1 MFTPTHSF
9 ITDQTTYSSSCPQ
22 SRSRAFRAAA
32 FTLIEL
38 LVVIAIIAILA
49 SILLPVLSRSK
60 LKSTQ
65 AYCLNNQKEMAL
77 ALTMYTSDNSEKFVA
92 YNPAQHPGQHNA
104 GGFWWLDAPAP
115 GNWTSQAFA
124 LQDVQ
129 NNLTTNSSL
138 FQYAPNVG
146 VYHCP
151 GDRRFN
157 LPIGSG
163 NSVGWAYDSYAI
175 TENVEAIPG
184 FTQSFSKIT
193 QINRTSDC
201 ITFAEQSDTRGYN
214 DGTFA
219 MEVTGPLPP
228 IRFNFID
235 VFSIYHGSVGTF
247 AFADGHAEGR
257 KWLDGTIINA
267 GQQTLTV
274 GSRLFA
280 YNGIAGASPS
290 VSPNG
295 MTSPD
300 APWLIQHCVA
310 PNNQ

>member
-1 MFTPTHSF
+1 MFTLTHSF
-9 ITDQTTYSSSCPQ
+9 ITGQRPYSSSRPQ
-22 SRSRAFRAAA
+22 GGSRVSRAAA

-65 AYCLNNQKEMAL
+65 AYCLNNQKQLAL
-77 ALTMYTSDNSEKFVA
+77 ALTMYTSDNNEMFVA
-92 YNPAQHPGQHNA
+92 YNPAQHPGQHDA
-104 GGFWWLDAPAP
+104 DGFWWLDAPAP

-129 NNLTTNSSL
+129 NNLMTNNSL
-138 FQYAPNVG
+138 FQNAPNVG

-163 NSVGWAYDSYAI
+163 NSIGWAYDSYAI
-175 TENVEAIPG
+175 TENIEALPG
-184 FTQSFSKIT
+184 FSQSFSKVT
-193 QINRTSDC
+193 QINRVADC
-201 ITFAEQSDTRGYN
+201 IVFAEQADTRGYN
-214 DGTFA
+214 EGTFA
-219 MEVTGPLPP
+219 MNVNGPFPP
-228 IRFNFID
+228 ITFGFVD
-235 VFSIYHGSVGTF
+235 VFATYHGNVGTF

-257 KWLDGTIINA
+257 KWLDGTIIRA
-267 GQQTLTV
+267 GQQTLV
-274 GSRLFA
+274 PGSTLFA
-280 YNGIAGASPS
+280 YNGDDGASPV

-295 MTSPD
+295 ATSPD